1 MMAQPLNRTALPRA
15 IHSII
20 DKDEIQTVIYR
31 FARGADRLIRDVVQ
45 LVYHEDATDNHGTY
59 NGPAKDFFDSMGSGS
74 LKAAHH
80 QIGQS
85 LIEIEEDG
93 RKAHAETYC
102 TATTIAVVGQEEKWT
117 TFLVRYVDN
126 LEKRDGEWR
135 ISHRFYKFDGASDA
149 AILGYL
155 PKENLGTRDE
165 SDYSRRVFKD

>member
-1 MMAQPLNRTALPRA
+1 MVPPVENPALPRA
-15 IHSII
+15 VQAIL
-20 DKDEIQTVIYR
+20 DKDEIRTVIYR

-45 LVYHEDATDNHGTY
+45 SVYHEDATDNHGTY
-59 NGPAKDFFDSMGSGS
+59 NGPAKDFFDSMGSNS
-74 LKAAHH
+74 IKAAHH

-102 TATTIAVVGQEEKWT
+102 TATTIVEVEQGEKWT

-135 ISHRFYKFDGASDA
+135 ITHRFCAFDGASEA
-149 AILGYL
+149 AIMGYL

-165 SDYSRRVFKD
+165 SDYSRCVFKD

>member
-1 MMAQPLNRTALPRA
+1 MVPPADKTSLPRA
-15 IHSII
+15 VQTII
-20 DKDEIQTVIYR
+20 DKDEIRTAIYR

-45 LVYHEDATDNHGTY
+45 SVYHEDATDNHGTY
-59 NGPAKDFFDSMGSGS
+59 NGPAKDFFDSMGSDS
-74 LKAAHH
+74 IKTAHH

-102 TATTIAVVGQEEKWT
+102 TATTIVGVGQEEKWT

-135 ISHRFYKFDGASDA
+135 ITHRFCVFDGASEA
-149 AILGYL
+149 AIMGYL

-165 SDYSRRVFKD
+165 SDYSRCVFKD